1 MMQPILTQILLM
13 MTNLNFLGIMLN
25 YYKIQLPIVLME
37 FQEMQ

>member
-1 MMQPILTQILLM
+1 MQPILMQILLM
-13 MTNLNFLGIMLN
+13 MINLNFLGIRLN